1 MESGHRRGRAFRQQ
15 VVTAVQDVVLH
26 VGQVVRDLGG
36 LYHITGSVVHV
47 GNQAI
52 SPQKALV
59 LAAIVLER
67 RPHMVVLR
75 GLLELRQ
82 CVDLDGVGVH
92 RVPAI
97 PAHVC
102 CEKVKSLHS
111 CLLLFRVCS
120 QTKAAQGGSALL
132 MSWAKVSPLRSAAA
146 SRAASA
152 AAWR

>member
-1 MESGHRRGRAFRQQ
+1 MAAQGSLEPFQLFPALGALDGEQYMKPGHRRGRAFRQQ

-36 LYHITGSVVHV
+36 LYHITGGVVHV
-47 GNQAI
+47 RNQAI

-102 CEKVKSLHS
+102 CE
-111 CLLLFRVCS
+111 
-120 QTKAAQGGSALL
+120 
-132 MSWAKVSPLRSAAA
+132 
-146 SRAASA
+146 
-152 AAWR
+152 